1 MCCESCKKTKS
12 LEKEIQQLK
21 KLVNEIPQLRKDLN
35 AESTRAR
42 KAEAIL
48 KVESAQ
54 RAEQIYITFKL
65 VKKVAH
71 RAGICDDAVEVDIW
85 EIQHK
90 RRQELAEKN

>member
-21 KLVNEIPQLRKDLN
+21 KAL
-35 AESTRAR
+35 
-42 KAEAIL
+42 AIL
-48 KVESAQ
+48 KVESNQ
-54 RAEQIYITFKL
+54 RYEQIRMTFRL
-65 VKKVAH
+65 LQKVAH

>member
-21 KLVNEIPQLRKDLN
+21 KAQ
-35 AESTRAR
+35 
-42 KAEAIL
+42 AIL

-71 RAGICDDAVEVDIW
+71 RAGITDDEVQVDIW
-85 EIQHK
+85 EINAK
-90 RRQELAEKN
+90 KRQELAAKN